1 MKRRILITAVTLTIL
16 AVYSQL
22 FSAPAVNWQTDW
34 QQILKAAIEKKQ
46 PVFID
51 FYTDWCPHC
60 KRLDEITFSN
70 DKVSEYFTKE
80 NYALLKINPEKDTE
94 AENKFKVY
102 SYPTLIVFKS
112 DGTELDRMLGFKD
125 PDELIKNLED
135 LKKGIGTLDDLLGKY
150 KKYPAA
156 DKSGEKI
163 AFMFAIL
170 DKYIARA
177 DYPQALE
184 LIDQVI
190 ALDKDNAQKQAS
202 AAMYQRGYIYYKWK
216 KYDQAVAAL
225 LEINKVYPQSED
237 AEGGYASA
245 AYYSEKIKDPKLTLE
260 ILKGF
265 VKNFPNSKY
274 VERFNKR
281 IAELEKQ

>member
-1 MKRRILITAVTLTIL
+1 MKQRIIIIAIFTIL
-16 AVYSQL
+16 AAYFQL
-22 FSAPAVNWQTDW
+22 FSAPVVEWQTDW
-34 QQILKAAIEKKQ
+34 QQTLKTAVEKKQ
-46 PVFID
+46 PVLID

-60 KRLDEITFSN
+60 KRLDELTFS
-70 DKVSEYFTKE
+70 DAKVGEYFSKE
-80 NYALLKINPEKDTE
+80 NYALIKINPEKDTE

-102 SYPTLIVFKS
+102 SYPTLVIFKA
-112 DGTELDRMLGFKD
+112 DGAELDRMLGFFD
-125 PDELIKNLED
+125 PETLIKSLED
-135 LKKGIGTLDDLLGKY
+135 LKKGIGTLDDLMGKY
-150 KKYPAA
+150 KAYPET
-156 DKSGEKI
+156 DKSFEKI
-163 AFMFAIL
+163 TLMFGIL

-184 LIDQVI
+184 LIDRIIV
-190 ALDKDNAQKQAS
+190 LDKDNILKQAS

-216 KYDQAVAAL
+216 KYRQAVDAL
-225 LEINKVYPQSED
+225 LEISKVYPKSEE
-237 AEGGYASA
+237 AEDGYASA

-274 VERFNKR
+274 VERFGKK

>member
-1 MKRRILITAVTLTIL
+1 MKQRIIIIAFFTIL
-16 AVYSQL
+16 AAYWLL
-22 FSAPAVNWQTDW
+22 FSAPAVEWQTDW
-34 QQILKAAIEKKQ
+34 QQTLKTAVEKKQ
-46 PVFID
+46 PVLID

-60 KRLDEITFSN
+60 KRLDELTFS
-70 DKVSEYFTKE
+70 DAKVGEYFSKE
-80 NYALLKINPEKDTE
+80 NYALIKINPEKDTE

-102 SYPTLIVFKS
+102 SYPTLVIFKP
-112 DGTELDRMLGFKD
+112 DGAELDRMLGFSD
-125 PDELIKNLED
+125 PEALIKSLED

-150 KKYPAA
+150 KEYPQT
-156 DKSGEKI
+156 DKSFEKI
-163 AFMFAIL
+163 TLMFGIL

-184 LIDQVI
+184 LIHRVVEM
-190 ALDKDNAQKQAS
+190 DKDNALKQAS

-216 KYDQAVAAL
+216 KYQEAVAAL
-225 LEINKVYPQSED
+225 LEINKVYPGSED

-265 VKNFPNSKY
+265 IKNFPNSKN
-274 VERFNKR
+274 VERFRKR